1 MATAGAPAR
10 LSVSPASGSC
20 GDRSA
25 SPPATSWT
33 GEQGAQGR
41 RAEPPTPRGLRDPHP
56 CAHPT
61 LPSPRRAVR
70 EHANGTRC
78 LPCHP
83 ECQPQNGTE
92 TCFGSVRTRG
102 NGGGVWGPPWTP
114 GSLTPPLC
122 PPAGG
127 GPVRGV
133 CPLQGRAAVRA
144 ALSQRGEGGHLFC
157 PRLEVPGRRR
167 CLPALPHQLHPLV
180 SRVWGLN
187 GESGGHSGML
197 TWGMLLCSQGARSG
211 MRMGVPWIK
220 NRGMSALCHPDPHP
234 SGCWGAPPAGTPT
247 PVTSCPPAR

>member
-1 MATAGAPAR
+1 M
-10 LSVSPASGSC
+10 SPASGSC

-102 NGGGVWGPPWTP
+102 DGGGVWGPPRMP

-144 ALSQRGEGGHLFC
+144 ALSQRGEGGRLFC
-157 PRLEVPGRRR
+157 PRLEVPGRRW

-180 SRVWGLN
+180 SRVWGA
-187 GESGGHSGML
+187 E
-197 TWGMLLCSQGARSG
+197 WGKRGSQWDADVGDVVVSPRCTIRDEDG
-211 MRMGVPWIK
+211 CPVDQKPRYERPVP
-220 NRGMSALCHPDPHP
+220 P
-234 SGCWGAPPAGTPT
+234 
-247 PVTSCPPAR
+247 